1 MANYSTY
8 SADYPQHIAPRDYD
22 ITSATPT
29 MVSTSQS
36 LKRVTTSRGAH
47 RFGVRFN
54 YAAMTRD
61 EFMPI
66 WAFLM
71 NQNGQAG
78 DFTVALPNQEP
89 RGTLATA
96 PSQQLRLNAEA
107 TRGSTSLVLKNFANS
122 ETDAVK
128 AGDFFNITGNKK
140 TYIAIS
146 DATSDST
153 GLLTL
158 DFFPKLQVDAAQD
171 TIINFEPV
179 INVSL
184 SNDLLSVNIPASK
197 VYNFNIEFVERI

>member
-8 SADYPQHIAPRDYD
+8 TADYPQHIAPRDYD

-71 NQNGQAG
+71 SQNGQAG

-89 RGTLATA
+89 RGTLSTA
-96 PSQQLRLNAEA
+96 PSQQLRLNADT

-128 AGDFFNITGNKK
+128 AGDFFNITGSKK
-140 TYIAIS
+140 TYIATS
-146 DATSDST
+146 DASSDST

-158 DFFPKLQVDAAQD
+158 NFFPKLQVDAAQD
-171 TIINFEPV
+171 AIINFEPV